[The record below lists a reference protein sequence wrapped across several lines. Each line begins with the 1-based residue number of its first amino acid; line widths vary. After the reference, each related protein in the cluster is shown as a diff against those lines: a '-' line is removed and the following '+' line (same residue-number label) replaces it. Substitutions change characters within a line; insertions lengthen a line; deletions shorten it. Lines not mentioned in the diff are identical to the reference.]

1 MVALKSRFTVKIRLG
16 GSRRKAGAVYG
27 IEQIRASRL
36 ARSLGGRR
44 ERAAPFP
51 PGQLVELPR
60 FENGKPHT
68 IFLLDNLPAR
78 SARKVK
84 SGIHMFAT
92 IVGGALTLVFIGLP
106 LAIIGLFIQSLLERR
121 NKRPVIG
128 YGKSKPIG
136 SEHQLE
142 RARPE
147 SESAPSQLPN
157 AVAPGHR
164 PGLAT
169 PIVARH
175 HDARTSAS
183 ARDHGRGERRGT
195 IPDRHSAIAA
205 PASPADRPAQASA
218 RDRRA

>member
-1 MVALKSRFTVKIRLG
+1 VHCTGSNRFARAGLRNHQAGAGSEPRHFRPVNWSNCRALKT
-16 GSRRKAGAVYG
+16 
-27 IEQIRASRL
+27 ASRT
-36 ARSLGGRR
+36 
-44 ERAAPFP
+44 
-51 PGQLVELPR
+51 R
-60 FENGKPHT
+60 F
-68 IFLLDNLPAR
+68 FLLDNLPAR
-78 SARKVK
+78 SARKMK

-142 RARPE
+142 HARPE

-157 AVAPGHR
+157 TAAPGHR

-183 ARDHGRGERRGT
+183 ARGHGRGERRGT